1 MQNFEKLKEI
11 YKKVIDQASPLV
23 EISLGEGKQFDKE
36 KFMYLIEATKG
47 LKEIQ
52 DLEIMKEGKAL
63 VYDYLDVDEEA
74 YRDGKREMI
83 RGYMRDG
90 KRERVSGYYRNGRMM
105 MDDYRREY
113 PYRYGKTEYV
123 DRTYRV
129 DDSGMYLE
137 DEVPSRMRSFDE
149 SGLSEQQ
156 YYDSMNSDSRDGR
169 SSYNGQGSYNRG
181 SSNYSNRGNSNGNT
195 RNYRFK
201 HKYKD
206 EYDTEIEEEIYKII
220 ENKPEEQ
227 QTETIEKIIN
237 ILAEPINDMKITYP
251 RIYDKVINKI
261 KVMK

>member
-1 MQNFEKLKEI
+1 MQNFDKLKEI

-74 YRDGKREMI
+74 YRDGKREMV

-113 PYRYGKTEYV
+113 PYRSGKTEYV

-137 DEVPSRMRSFDE
+137 DEVPSRMRSFED

-156 YYDSMNSDSRDGR
+156 YYSSMNGDSRDGR
-169 SSYNGQGSYNRG
+169 SSYNARNVD
-181 SSNYSNRGNSNGNT
+181 YSNRGGANTGN

-220 ENKPEEQ
+220 ESKPEEQ
-227 QTETIEKIIN
+227 QTEVVEKIIN
-237 ILAEPINDMKITYP
+237 VLAEPINDMKITYP

>member
-1 MQNFEKLKEI
+1 MHKLEKLKEV
-11 YKKVIDQASPLV
+11 YKKVIEQATPLV
-23 EISLGEGKQFDKE
+23 ELSLGEGKQFDKE
-36 KFMYLIEATKG
+36 KFMFLIEATKG
-47 LKEIQ
+47 LKEIEE
-52 DLEIMKEGKAL
+52 LEIMKEGKEF
-63 VYDYLDVDEEA
+63 VYDYFDLDEEGEEHRA
-74 YRDGKREMI
+74 GKRERV
-83 RGYMRDG
+83 RGYTRNG

-105 MDDYRREY
+105 NDDYRREY
-113 PYRYGKTEYV
+113 PYRSGKTEYV

-137 DEVPSRMRSFDE
+137 DEVPSRMRSFED

-156 YYDSMNSDSRDGR
+156 YYSSVNSDSRDGR
-169 SSYNGQGSYNRG
+169 SSYNARNVD
-181 SSNYSNRGNSNGNT
+181 YSNRGGANTGN

-227 QTETIEKIIN
+227 QTEVVEKIIN

>member
-1 MQNFEKLKEI
+1 MHKLEKLKEV
-11 YKKVIDQASPLV
+11 YKKVIEQATPLV
-23 EISLGEGKQFDKE
+23 ELSLGEGKQFDKE
-36 KFMYLIEATKG
+36 KFMFLIEATKG
-47 LKEIQ
+47 LKEIEE
-52 DLEIMKEGKAL
+52 LEIMKEGKEF
-63 VYDYLDVDEEA
+63 VYDYFDLDEEGEE
-74 YRDGKREMI
+74 YRAGKRERV
-83 RGYMRDG
+83 RGYTRNG

-105 MDDYRREY
+105 NDDYRREY
-113 PYRYGKTEYV
+113 PYRSGKTEYV

-137 DEVPSRMRSFDE
+137 DEAPSRMRSFED

-156 YYDSMNSDSRDGR
+156 YYSSMDSDSRDGR
-169 SSYNGQGSYNRG
+169 GSYNAR
-181 SSNYSNRGNSNGNT
+181 NVDYSNRGGSNIGT

>member
-1 MQNFEKLKEI
+1 MQNFDKLKEI

-74 YRDGKREMI
+74 YRDGKREMV

-105 MDDYRREY
+105 NDDYRREY
-113 PYRYGKTEYV
+113 PYRSGKTEYV

-137 DEVPSRMRSFDE
+137 DEVPSRMRSFED

-156 YYDSMNSDSRDGR
+156 YYSSMNGDSRDGR
-169 SSYNGQGSYNRG
+169 SSYNARNVD
-181 SSNYSNRGNSNGNT
+181 YSNRGGANTGN

-220 ENKPEEQ
+220 ESKPGEQ
-227 QTETIEKIIN
+227 QTEVVEKIIN
-237 ILAEPINDMKITYP
+237 VLAEPINDMKITYP